1 MNGGARLA
9 PPNTASTRRERP
21 RPERQRRQR
30 VSADSPESLFWGRRL
45 RKPVALVAGALPSP
59 RVLAKLRR
67 ARGKQREQRPTQ
79 ARAPTEK
86 PASL

>member
-1 MNGGARLA
+1 
-9 PPNTASTRRERP
+9 
-21 RPERQRRQR
+21 
-30 VSADSPESLFWGRRL
+30 L
-45 RKPVALVAGALPSP
+45 RKPVALVAGALPSL